1 MQRIPTGAQ
10 MTDGIVIVGGGL
22 AAARVARAFRDA
34 GGEGAVTMLSSDT
47 DPPYNR
53 PPLSKGFLRG
63 ELDADAC
70 FVEPE
75 ETYAE
80 LEVDLR
86 LGCTVTGVEP
96 AERKVALAD
105 GGSLSYDR
113 LVLASGSMPRA
124 LGAPGDT
131 LEGVHTYRT
140 LQNAS
145 TVRTAAESASSA
157 LVIGGSFI
165 GMETA
170 ASLRRRGLAVTQLER
185 GDHLYASLQ
194 APELSR
200 SLERLYRERGVEVI
214 LGDGVAEFRGSD
226 GRLTGA
232 VTKAGREIEAE
243 LAIVGVGVQ
252 PATGYLEGSGVELEE
267 GTVLVDERFASSVP
281 GIWAVGDIANFSDP
295 VFGHRRL
302 IQHWTNANHQGDRLG
317 RLLAGQDTPYDQV
330 AYFFSEVFGTKI
342 GLLGDL
348 DGGHDEL
355 VMRGSLEEGA
365 LIGWYLRGGRL
376 AAALIVGQAPE
387 LQNELNALLRAQARV
402 VDRAALANPDA
413 SPGSAFDAGG

>member
-1 MQRIPTGAQ
+1 MIDR
-10 MTDGIVIVGGGL
+10 IVIVGGGL

-34 GGEGAVTMLSSDT
+34 GGEGSVTILSADT

-63 ELDADAC
+63 EMEADAV

-80 LEVDLR
+80 LNIDLR
-86 LGCTVTGVEP
+86 LGCEVTGLTPGDRTVS
-96 AERKVALAD
+96 LAD
-105 GGSLSYDR
+105 GGSQPYDR
-113 LVLASGSMPRA
+113 LVLASGSLPRS
-124 LGAPGDT
+124 LGTPGET
-131 LEGVHTYRT
+131 LAGVHTYRT
-140 LQNAS
+140 LRDAS
-145 TVRTAAESASSA
+145 TVRAAAESVSSA
-157 LVIGGSFI
+157 LVIGGGFI
-165 GMETA
+165 GMETT
-170 ASLRRRGLAVTQLER
+170 ASLRRRGLAVTQVDR
-185 GDHLYASLQ
+185 SDDLYASLQ
-194 APELSR
+194 APELSK

-214 LGDGVAEFRGSD
+214 LGDVVAEFRG
-226 GRLTGA
+226 GGGKLTGA

-252 PATGYLEGSGVELEE
+252 PSTGYLEGSGVELEQ
-267 GTVLVDERFASSVP
+267 GTVVVDERFASSVP

-295 VFGHRRL
+295 IFGHRRL

-330 AYFFSEVFGTKI
+330 AFFFSEVFGTKI

-355 VMRGSLEEGA
+355 VMRGALEEGA
-365 LIGWYLRGGRL
+365 LIGWYLRAGRL
-376 AAALIVGQAPE
+376 VAALIVGQTPE
-387 LQNELNALLRAQARV
+387 LQNELNALLRVQAPV
-402 VDRAALANPDA
+402 VDRAALTDPET
-413 SPGSAFDAGG
+413 SPGSAFASSQ

>member
-1 MQRIPTGAQ
+1 

-34 GGEGAVTMLSSDT
+34 GGEGAVTMLSADT

-86 LGCTVTGVEP
+86 LGCTVTGVQP

-124 LGAPGDT
+124 LGAPGDA

-232 VTKAGREIEAE
+232 VTKTGREIEAE

-252 PATGYLEGSGVELEE
+252 PATGYLEGSGVELEQ

-281 GIWAVGDIANFSDP
+281 GIWAVGDVANFSDP
-295 VFGHRRL
+295 VFGHRRV

-402 VDRAALANPDA
+402 VDRAALTDPDA

>member
-1 MQRIPTGAQ
+1 MIDR
-10 MTDGIVIVGGGL
+10 IVIVGGGL

-34 GGEGAVTMLSSDT
+34 GGEGSVTILSADT

-63 ELDADAC
+63 EMEADAV

-80 LEVDLR
+80 LNIDLR
-86 LGCTVTGVEP
+86 LGCEVTGLTPGDRTVS
-96 AERKVALAD
+96 LAD
-105 GGSLSYDR
+105 GGSQPYDR
-113 LVLASGSMPRA
+113 LVLASGSLPRS
-124 LGAPGDT
+124 LGTPGET
-131 LEGVHTYRT
+131 LAGVHTYRT
-140 LQNAS
+140 LRDAS
-145 TVRTAAESASSA
+145 TVRAAAESVSSA
-157 LVIGGSFI
+157 LVIGGGFI
-165 GMETA
+165 GMETT
-170 ASLRRRGLAVTQLER
+170 ASLRRRGLAVTQVDR
-185 GDHLYASLQ
+185 SDDLYASLQ
-194 APELSR
+194 APELSK

-214 LGDGVAEFRGSD
+214 LGDVVAEFRGS
-226 GRLTGA
+226 GGKLTGA

-252 PATGYLEGSGVELEE
+252 PSTGYLEGSGVELEQ
-267 GTVLVDERFASSVP
+267 GTIVVDERFASSVP

-295 VFGHRRL
+295 IFGHRRL

-330 AYFFSEVFGTKI
+330 AFFFSEVFGTKI

-355 VMRGSLEEGA
+355 VMRGALEEGA
-365 LIGWYLRGGRL
+365 LIGWYLRAGRL
-376 AAALIVGQAPE
+376 VAALIVGQTPE
-387 LQNELNALLRAQARV
+387 LQNQLNALLRVQAPV
-402 VDRAALANPDA
+402 VDRAALTDPDT